1 MKSPRWITVRTS
13 KGGHVRKLLL
23 GVVLGI
29 ALVIGG
35 AFAFVITGQMPV
47 NARGKP
53 LPFERLVARVAI
65 QKAIGDEDGRPA
77 PIPADEANLLA
88 GAKVFQVNCAVCHG
102 LPGQA
107 KPSAIATGLFP
118 RAPQL
123 WPPKGGVTDDP
134 VGETF
139 WKAKNG
145 IRLTGMPGFADSL
158 SETELWQVSLLLLK
172 AEKLPPA
179 VMAALK

>member
-1 MKSPRWITVRTS
+1 MGKV
-13 KGGHVRKLLL
+13 LL
-23 GVVLGI
+23 GVVLGV
-29 ALVIGG
+29 ALVMGG
-35 AFAFVITGQMPV
+35 AYAFIATGQMPV
-47 NARGKP
+47 ATKGKP
-53 LPFERLVARVAI
+53 LPLERLVARTAI
-65 QKAIGDEDGRPA
+65 QKAIGDEQSRPA
-77 PIPADEANLLA
+77 PIPADETNLLA

-107 KPSAIATGLFP
+107 KPSAIASGLFP
-118 RAPQL
+118 PAPQL

-145 IRLTGMPGFADSL
+145 LRLTGMPGFVDSL

-179 VMAALK
+179 VVAALKPGP